1 MKRSAI
7 LVTSMLILTASAG
20 ASGLVA
26 QQRGGPGWERMGP
39 DMMGQG
45 WGRGMMGMGCPMMAP
60 GGDGEA
66 ATFADGR
73 IAFLK
78 AELKITDAQKEVWE
92 SYAQSLKNNL
102 ETMKGMHQ
110 TMLAALEAKNPVKR
124 LDVHIA
130 AMETRL
136 AALKQMQP
144 ALSKLHA
151 ALDEGQRRIADEVLT
166 GMGCMM

>member
-1 MKRSAI
+1 
-7 LVTSMLILTASAG
+7 
-20 ASGLVA
+20 
-26 QQRGGPGWERMGP
+26 
-39 DMMGQG
+39 MMGQDSPMG
-45 WGRGMMGMGCPMMAP
+45 LRGMMGMGCPAIAS
-60 GGDGEA
+60 GADGRA
-66 ATFADGR
+66 ATFAEGR

-78 AELKITDAQKEVWE
+78 AELKITDAQKDVWE
-92 SYAQSLKNNL
+92 AYAQSLRNNL

-110 TMLAALEAKNPVKR
+110 TMLAALEAKNSVER

-136 AALKQMQP
+136 SALKQMQP
-144 ALSKLHA
+144 ALSKLHS